1 MNYKNIK
8 YNKFMITKLYL
19 LVKLKRESTDV
30 KVFFNTQVAFEFTQ
44 NEVLPHYLHLMFNEE
59 YFEEFVGSE
68 TFKNYKTCDPV
79 NALIFKIEL
88 LSECWDEMMNAAKLI
103 WDYAAP
109 GYFKEYLLTNGF
121 KLDENQKF
129 LWNQESQGLL
139 SQN

>member
-1 MNYKNIK
+1 
-8 YNKFMITKLYL
+8 MITKLYL